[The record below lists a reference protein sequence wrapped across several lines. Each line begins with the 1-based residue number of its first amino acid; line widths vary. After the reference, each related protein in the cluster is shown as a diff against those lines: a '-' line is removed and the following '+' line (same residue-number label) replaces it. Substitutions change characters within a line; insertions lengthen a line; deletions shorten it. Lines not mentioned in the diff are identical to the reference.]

1 MAYSDDTSGLVQ
13 ERFVE
18 RARVRIVASATA
30 DTLTLADRDG
40 FIAYNAAGAVTVTIP
55 NTSVVPFPV
64 GTVITAFYGG
74 AGSLTVVKTG
84 ADVLTGTATAATNT
98 TRKIIKVSE
107 SAAGVSTWYA
117 FV

>member
-1 MAYSDDTSGLVQ
+1 MAYSDDTSGQVQ

-18 RARVRIVASATA
+18 RARVRTATGTA

-40 FIAYNAAGAVTVTIP
+40 FIVYNNAGAVTVTIP
-55 NTSVVPFPV
+55 ATSAAAFPV
-64 GTVITAFYGG
+64 GTVITTFSAG
-74 AGSLTVVKTG
+74 AGGLTVVKTG
-84 ADVLTGTATAATNT
+84 TDVLTGTATAATNA

-107 SAAGVSTWYA
+107 VAGVSTWYA

>member
-1 MAYSDDTSGLVQ
+1 MAYSDDTIGQVQ

-18 RARVRIVASATA
+18 RARVRIVPTATA
-30 DTLTLADRDG
+30 DTLTINDRDG

-55 NTSVVPFPV
+55 ATSAVAFPV
-64 GTVITAFYGG
+64 GTVITTFSGG
-74 AGSLTVVKTG
+74 AGGLTIAKTG
-84 ADVLTGTATAATNT
+84 TDVLTGTATAATNA

-107 SAAGVSTWYA
+107 VAGVSTWYA

>member
-55 NTSVVPFPV
+55 ATAAAAFPV
-64 GTVITAFYGG
+64 GTVITTFSGG
-74 AGSLTVVKTG
+74 AGGLTVAKTG
-84 ADVLTGTATAATNT
+84 SDVLTGTATAATNT

>member
-18 RARVRIVASATA
+18 RAKTRVVASATT
-30 DTLTLADRDG
+30 DTLTINDRDG
-40 FIAYNAAGAVTVTIP
+40 FVAFNAAGAVTVTIP
-55 NTSVVPFPV
+55 ATSAVAFPV
-64 GTVITAFYGG
+64 GTVITLFAGG
-74 AGSLTVVKTG
+74 AGGLTVAKTG
-84 ADVLTGTATAATNT
+84 SDVLTGTATAAQNL

-107 SAAGVSTWYA
+107 AAGVSTWYA